1 MLKII
6 FHFCPSEKVLTSL
19 ACCFKGLGLECNWWI
34 SGAVIQSFL
43 MDLKQMERH
52 RECSL
57 AWVVAKPESKSNVPK
72 EADGCF

>member
-1 MLKII
+1 M
-6 FHFCPSEKVLTSL
+6 E
-19 ACCFKGLGLECNWWI
+19 G
-34 SGAVIQSFL
+34 VIQSFL

-57 AWVVAKPESKSNVPK
+57 AWVVTEAESKSDLPK